1 MSSLISVAYGMP
13 LIAIPAIVSG
23 TFPEV
28 SASSRMMSAIAAATK
43 PMRFPY
49 TPTDRQPI
57 FTSFGGASPPFSP
70 RVRSH
75 VTVSGERWSSSPI
88 SFSLS
93 PFSLYSVAFFA
104 SASTL
109 FMFVTEWA
117 IPRTVLKVS
126 NPRPGRTDRILNT
139 DGAGRVPV
147 RTRDAAILAVATLA
161 GALTLFLVSIQGS
174 GGMMGG
180 MMGGVMGAMALA
192 GVLFFVAIAILLL
205 AFLARPAAPPWPPFP
220 APPPMAIPPPSPV
233 VPESPP
239 NAAAPSSSAV
249 ESALVRLLDEDE
261 RLLYTRLRDAGAT
274 VLQNDVVAWGT
285 FSAAKVTRLLDRLE
299 PQRLL
304 LRQPHPMT
312 NRIRLAY
319 R

>member
-1 MSSLISVAYGMP
+1 
-13 LIAIPAIVSG
+13 
-23 TFPEV
+23 
-28 SASSRMMSAIAAATK
+28 
-43 PMRFPY
+43 
-49 TPTDRQPI
+49 
-57 FTSFGGASPPFSP
+57 
-70 RVRSH
+70 
-75 VTVSGERWSSSPI
+75 
-88 SFSLS
+88 
-93 PFSLYSVAFFA
+93 
-104 SASTL
+104 
-109 FMFVTEWA
+109 
-117 IPRTVLKVS
+117 
-126 NPRPGRTDRILNT
+126 
-139 DGAGRVPV
+139 V

-249 ESALVRLLDEDE
+249 ESEIVRLLDEDE

-274 VLQNDVVAWGT
+274 VLQKDVVAWGT

-299 PQRLL
+299 AKGLVVRE
-304 LRQPHPMT
+304 RHGMT